1 MAFPFFTAVNSTTAA
16 LNTIKGWVSD
26 LIHLSRELAD
36 AHGLL
41 LDISYHVCVTEIVF
55 EQWRDQWGLTE
66 RTHDNYQRQL
76 WGKYCSSVQSHIK
89 DTQDMFESIKSTLAP
104 YNESFSRLSQGEFVT
119 NTCPKIERDLK
130 RAQERIG
137 KLHKVCLEAFALK
150 RKIPAPERVS
160 EEERN
165 QARES
170 VYVQLAAEA
179 RRPSVGL
186 YESCHVGSGQARPE
200 FEYVKLEIDLSRAQQ
215 GYTLERGT
223 ELPAFILYYH
233 FVIFWNTNLVDLFI
247 EGPHSQDPLVQP
259 IENEDPTRFIS
270 AVMDA
275 VSNGGPNQTPLRFQI
290 QYSPTGT
297 WFISRTSS
305 QEEKI
310 WPTGAPREPRRIA
323 DILYDLSQTP
333 GVYDLDEFPLSNRID
348 LAFKVAEC
356 GLMLAGTTWLS
367 RLSTQVIE
375 RCPQPRQSI
384 SRFLL
389 ETQVRQNP
397 LNEADQRALAA
408 HIFRIGIVLAEIG
421 LGGRI
426 LPAGETGHPRTGGT
440 ATSPLLQSERSFS
453 LERRAR
459 NGTIRSDI
467 TMARIQS
474 DLGRISTHYANAV
487 MFCLAD
493 KRTSDWKSIRNGL
506 LGPEDERYKNVL
518 AEYYIK
524 VYEP

>member
-1 MAFPFFTAVNSTTAA
+1 MAFPFFTAVNNATTT
-16 LNTIKGWVSD
+16 LNTIKGWVTD
-26 LIHLSRELAD
+26 LISLSRELAD

-41 LDISYHVCVTEIVF
+41 QDISYHVSITKIVF
-55 EQWRDQWGLTE
+55 DQWKDQWGLTE

-76 WGKYCSSVQSHIK
+76 WGKYSQSVQSHIR
-89 DTQDMFESIKSTLAP
+89 DTEDMFQSIKNTLAP
-104 YNESFSRLSQGEFVT
+104 YNESFSRLSKGEFVT
-119 NTCPKIERDLK
+119 NTGPNIVRDLK
-130 RAQERIG
+130 RAEERIG
-137 KLHKVCLEAFALK
+137 KLHKVCLEAFGLK
-150 RKIPAPERVS
+150 RKIPTPERVS

-179 RRPSVGL
+179 RKPSAGL
-186 YESCHVGSGQARPE
+186 YKSCHVGSGQARPE
-200 FEYVKLEIDLSRAQQ
+200 FEFVKLEIDLSRAQQ

-233 FVIFWNTNLVDLFI
+233 FVIYWNANLVDLFI
-247 EGPHSQDPLVQP
+247 EGPHSQGPIVQP
-259 IENEDPTRFIS
+259 IEGEDPTRFIS

-275 VSNGGPNQTPLRFQI
+275 VSNGGHDQMPLRFQI

-310 WPTGAPREPRRIA
+310 WPTGRPREPKRVA

-333 GVYDLDEFPLSNRID
+333 GVYDLDEFPLSHRID

-367 RLSTQVIE
+367 KFSTQVIE
-375 RCPQPRQSI
+375 RCPQSRQSV

-389 ETQVRQNP
+389 ETKVRQNP
-397 LNEADQRALAA
+397 LNEADQQALAA
-408 HIFRIGIVLAEIG
+408 HIFSIGIVLAEIG

-426 LPAGETGHPRTGGT
+426 LPTGEARRPRT
-440 ATSPLLQSERSFS
+440 AANPILQSERSFS
-453 LERRAR
+453 LERPAR
-459 NGTIRSDI
+459 NGTIRSPI
-467 TMARIQS
+467 TMARIES
-474 DLGRISTHYANAV
+474 DLASISTYYAGAV
-487 MFCLAD
+487 MYCLAD
-493 KRTSDWKSIRNGL
+493 KRASDWKSIRNGTL
-506 LGPEDERYKNVL
+506 SPEDEKYKNVL
-518 AEYYIK
+518 AEYYLK